1 VDIRKE
7 LFRCGRSLNILKHK
21 TLKPEQLI
29 HSPQIN
35 SLLIQQLDE
44 IPNISK
50 LGSELD
56 STKVTHLE
64 ESYSAKAD
72 HLEERDSAKVEQS
85 EPNDETKV
93 EHSAVNDSDNM
104 EHSDTHEEFAALD
117 KLSAVDLSAPLPVVI
132 DQCIVQPI
140 LLQYCIGM
148 YVFLMQC

>member
-56 STKVTHLE
+56 STKVTYLE
-64 ESYSAKAD
+64 VSGS
-72 HLEERDSAKVEQS
+72 SKVEQS